1 MILFLVLKRLAWCAP
16 EFSIIFSLV
25 KASTLVPAKSL
36 IFLLCGEIEFLQ
48 DLSCTQLPASAAIAL
63 LLLLFLWDR
72 FCWSIICSK
81 TQHNICLKSCILAKE
96 WFWVKTF
103 WCEVFP
109 ISASYDYRLLGF
121 YFSPFSN
128 FTFFL
133 SHSKKGQVAENTTM
147 MFSIW
152 FYRSIPLN
160 PKEDIMRVMIFDLI
174 R

>member
-1 MILFLVLKRLAWCAP
+1 MIIINHPSCLLNSSIKMILFLILKRLALCAP

-48 DLSCTQLPASAAIAL
+48 DLSCTQLPASAAKAL
-63 LLLLFLWDR
+63 LLQPFCEMDFAGQLFVTA
-72 FCWSIICSK
+72 K
-81 TQHNICLKSCILAKE
+81 YNIMFAL
-96 WFWVKTF
+96 
-103 WCEVFP
+103 
-109 ISASYDYRLLGF
+109 
-121 YFSPFSN
+121 SN
-128 FTFFL
+128 FTFL
-133 SHSKKGQVAENTTM
+133 SSHSKKGQDPENTTAI
-147 MFSIW
+147 FSIC